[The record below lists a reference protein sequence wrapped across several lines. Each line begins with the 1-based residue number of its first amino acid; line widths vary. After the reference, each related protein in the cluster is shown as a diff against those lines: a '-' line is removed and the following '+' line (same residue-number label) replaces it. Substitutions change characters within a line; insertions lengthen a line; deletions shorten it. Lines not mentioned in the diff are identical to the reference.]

1 VFARIDLTGLIVPAV
16 VSLLAFVANVA
27 AGRLRASTV
36 KFSVAWFLWI
46 HLPIIAI
53 LPIRLW
59 TGLSAWFIPLLV
71 AVALL
76 GQWVGGRLVR
86 NT

>member
-1 VFARIDLTGLIVPAV
+1 VGLIVPVV
-16 VSLLAFVANVA
+16 VSLLAFVVNVA
-27 AGRLRASTV
+27 AGRLRARAP
-36 KFSVAWFLWI
+36 KWSVSWFLWI

-53 LPIRLW
+53 LPIRVW
-59 TGLSAWFIPLLV
+59 TGISAWFIPLLLAV
-71 AVALL
+71 AVA

>member
-1 VFARIDLTGLIVPAV
+1 MVPAI
-16 VSLLAFVANVA
+16 VSLLAFVVNVA
-27 AGRLRASTV
+27 AGRLRARTP
-36 KFSVAWFLWI
+36 KLSVSWFLWI

-53 LPIRLW
+53 LPIRVW
-59 TGLSAWFIPLLV
+59 TGISAWFIPLLL
-71 AVALL
+71 AVALA